1 MVEPKRLHARS
12 IIPNKPFRA
21 NFFCSHTSTSFSVRS
36 FHCLPSHLEPSNK
49 KINSFFQSAIPKERQ
64 QSSQNGAFRPLGPHC
79 RGHILRY
86 SLGNKRIC
94 SLWSLLVLGYV
105 AMTPRFAPRLF
116 HGTISLAVLCLT
128 TIFWFAGAIA
138 YSVWAGYPYC
148 HGSIWCGSNQA
159 GIAFSWILFVLFT
172 FLAVV
177 ETLRFRRGSV
187 RTGPAVV

>member
-1 MVEPKRLHARS
+1 MERFVPWVHIAAA
-12 IIPNKPFRA
+12 I
-21 NFFCSHTSTSFSVRS
+21 FSVI
-36 FHCLPSHLEPSNK
+36 LLG
-49 KINSFFQSAIPKERQ
+49 ISAYVV
-64 QSSQNGAFRPLGPHC
+64 HVTW
-79 RGHILRY
+79 GHPTPNFILF
-86 SLGNKRIC
+86 S

-116 HGTISLAVLCLT
+116 HGTISLALLWLT